1 MLKLTLQKK
10 YAISFSLVFLAVLSY
25 VILSLLSSEKEDLTK
40 LSKQNFAMVFQT
52 LNLSGTESI
61 SNNDKLTLRS
71 IVVDLFKDTTEG
83 LEEVYFVSAKTK
95 QFIVHRDKTGFS
107 KNDAVMPDS
116 VWNNLEKMVGNET
129 TVDEKVYLTQKLV
142 YKTASGDF
150 FLGYSQLVFSLEHIN
165 KKIAEKQIATFT
177 IGLIGFVIAL
187 IIIAFVT
194 SILVKRVKIL
204 NDATKEVANG
214 VFNQIEVKGNDEL
227 SELSGSFN
235 SMIVAVKERLMM
247 AKYVSGSTI
256 DMIRDSQ
263 PDEQTLGGKKEELCV
278 WFSDIRGFTAFSEG
292 HQPQEVVHYLNQ
304 LLDEQVKIIN
314 VFGGDIDKF
323 VGDEI
328 MAVFRGD
335 KKEINAI
342 NASIEIQKK
351 MRELAE
357 KDEKFK
363 RLKIGVGV
371 NVGEVVSGNIGS
383 SNRMDYT
390 AIGDTVNTA
399 ARLCSNAKADEII
412 ISEFVLEKIPKKQFK
427 LSDSFQLELKN
438 KKNALNLY
446 RVIYE

>member
-256 DMIRDSQ
+256 DEREVAGALLPVPGQ
-263 PDEQTLGGKKEELCV
+263 VEQLDPVGCP
-278 WFSDIRGFTAFSEG
+278 
-292 HQPQEVVHYLNQ
+292 H
-304 LLDEQVKIIN
+304 LLEHPAHD
-314 VFGGDIDKF
+314 
-323 VGDEI
+323 
-328 MAVFRGD
+328 R
-335 KKEINAI
+335 
-342 NASIEIQKK
+342 
-351 MRELAE
+351 
-357 KDEKFK
+357 
-363 RLKIGVGV
+363 
-371 NVGEVVSGNIGS
+371 
-383 SNRMDYT
+383 
-390 AIGDTVNTA
+390 A
-399 ARLCSNAKADEII
+399 ARRRRVEKGDRIFAHSA
-412 ISEFVLEKIPKKQFK
+412 VLPV
-427 LSDSFQLELKN
+427 
-438 KKNALNLY
+438 
-446 RVIYE
+446 RR

>member
-1 MLKLTLQKK
+1 MFKLTLQKK

-25 VILSLLSSEKEDLTK
+25 VILSMLSSEKADLTK
-40 LSKQNFAMVFQT
+40 LSKQNFSMVFQT

-71 IVVDLFKDTTEG
+71 IVVELFKDNTEG
-83 LEEVYFVSAKTK
+83 LEEVYFVSSKTK
-95 QFIVHRDKTGFS
+95 QFIVHRDKSGFS
-107 KNDAVMPDS
+107 KNETVMPDS
-116 VWNNLEKMVGNET
+116 VWNSLESMVGNEL
-129 TVDEKVYLTQKLV
+129 TVDEKVYLTQKLI

-165 KKIAEKQIATFT
+165 KRIAEKQIATFT
-177 IGLIGFVIAL
+177 IGLIGFIIAL

-194 SILVKRVKIL
+194 SILVKRVKVL
-204 NDATKEVANG
+204 NNATKEVANG

-227 SELSGSFN
+227 SELSSSFN
-235 SMIVAVKERLMM
+235 SMIIAVKERLMM

-314 VFGGDIDKF
+314 IFGGDIDKF

-412 ISEFVLEKIPKKQFK
+412 ISEFVLSKIPAKQFK
-427 LSDSFQLELKN
+427 LSESFQLELKN

-446 RVIYE
+446 KVIYE

>member
-1 MLKLTLQKK
+1 MIKLTLQIK
-10 YAISFSLVFLAVLSY
+10 YAISFSLIFLVVLTY
-25 VILSLLSSEKEDLTK
+25 VIMSLLSSEKEDLTK
-40 LSKQNFAMVFQT
+40 LSKQNYAIIFKT
-52 LNLSGTESI
+52 INLTGTESI
-61 SNNDKLTLRS
+61 SSNDKLTVRTLIS
-71 IVVDLFKDTTEG
+71 DIFKNNSEG
-83 LEEVYFVSAKTK
+83 LEEIYFVSAKTK
-95 QFIVHRDKTGFS
+95 QYIAHRDKNNFS
-107 KNDAVMPDS
+107 NTDAVVSDS
-116 VWNNLEKMVGNET
+116 TYKSLEEMSGKET
-129 TVDEKVYLTQKLV
+129 TIGEKVFLTEKLI
-142 YKTASGDF
+142 YKTAAGDF

-165 KKIAEKQIATFT
+165 ARIAEKQVSTFT
-177 IGLIGFVIAL
+177 IGLIGFFFAL
-187 IIIAFVT
+187 VIIAFVT
-194 SILVKRVKIL
+194 LILVKRIKTL
-204 NDATKEVANG
+204 NAATKEVANG
-214 VFNQIEVKGNDEL
+214 VFNQVEVKGNDEL

-235 SMIVAVKERLMM
+235 TMIVAVKERLMM

-256 DMIRDSQ
+256 DMIRDSH

-427 LSDSFQLELKN
+427 LSESFQLELKN
-438 KKNALNLY
+438 KKNAMNLY
-446 RVIYE
+446 KVIYE